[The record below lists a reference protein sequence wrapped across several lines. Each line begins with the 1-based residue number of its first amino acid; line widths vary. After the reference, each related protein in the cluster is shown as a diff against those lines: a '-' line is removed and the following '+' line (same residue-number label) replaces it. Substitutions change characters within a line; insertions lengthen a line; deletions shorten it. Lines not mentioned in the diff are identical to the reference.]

1 MVFNVTL
8 EQLKEMIINLD
19 IDEIKNAVQSEI
31 DNGLSAQEILKTLS
45 DGMDEVGKLYE
56 KKEYFLTDLI
66 LAGET
71 MKDAMKILN
80 PHLKVGAQSSKG
92 IIISATV
99 EGDNHDIGKNILN
112 TLLLSAGFE
121 VMDLGINIPAEKIV
135 KAVKQSKAKLIA
147 LSCLLTMTI
156 KEIGVVIKALKE
168 AGLREKV
175 KIIVGGA
182 PMDMET
188 AKSMGADDFAADAV
202 DGVRHIKILME
213 E

>member
-1 MVFNVTL
+1 MTL
-8 EQLKEMIINLD
+8 ERVKEIIINLD

-31 DNGLSAQEILKTLS
+31 DDGVAPQDIVKTLS

-56 KKEYFLTDLI
+56 KKEFFLTDLI

-80 PHLKVGAQSSKG
+80 PHLKVGEQSSKG
-92 IIISATV
+92 IVISATV

-121 VMDLGINIPAEKIV
+121 VIDLGINIPAEKIV
-135 KAVKQSKAKLIA
+135 KAVKESEVKVVA

-156 KEIGVVIKALKE
+156 KEIGVVVKALE
-168 AGLREKV
+168 AAGLRDKV

-188 AKSMGADDFAADAV
+188 AKSMGADDFSADAV
-202 DGVRHIKILME
+202 DGVKHIKMLME